1 MKQTAFNMRRVLCII
16 LLLPAIK
23 TYSPNSVLSSIQ
35 FVPAGSTVKISC
47 DGYGDHTTATWL
59 YRRKNKNFQTI
70 VRESKGLVLTNKTM
84 LSRKKILKNFH
95 LEISA
100 FTEVDEGIYAC
111 QVCTHTSGCTDGE
124 QISLLLQY
132 ETSSTSSRTHFI
144 IEGGRMNYSCLYNL
158 TLNVG
163 WTFQAHGENAVT
175 NLNSESTDKTL
186 LIIPDV
192 RPAHAGKYSCWR
204 ETLTGKR
211 HTVYS
216 VTLCVVTVTAVELTD
231 SPQNCNL
238 YCDVDVN
245 AVGNPVTVVAD
256 KWNISITGI
265 MKKPKSSVICRL
277 HSSSVETDRLHLAEE
292 NTTRSDATACTTA
305 GSNPSQAVTLITI
318 CTAAPL
324 IIVALGIILCV
335 LRRQVNTGRNST
347 RGGQTMAR
355 SSGDEHETEVVYSM
369 LDVGRHQRQNVITSD
384 NECVYSQIKV

>member
-1 MKQTAFNMRRVLCII
+1 MKGYMLVKSAHTQVDVLMVNR
-16 LLLPAIK
+16 
-23 TYSPNSVLSSIQ
+23 SPYY
-35 FVPAGSTVKISC
+35 F
-47 DGYGDHTTATWL
+47 
-59 YRRKNKNFQTI
+59 
-70 VRESKGLVLTNKTM
+70 
-84 LSRKKILKNFH
+84 
-95 LEISA
+95 
-100 FTEVDEGIYAC
+100 
-111 QVCTHTSGCTDGE
+111 
-124 QISLLLQY
+124 

-144 IEGGRMNYSCLYNL
+144 IEGGRLNYSCLCNL
-158 TLNVG
+158 TLKVG

-192 RPAHAGKYSCWR
+192 RPSHAGKYSCWR
-204 ETLTGKR
+204 ETVTGKR
-211 HTVYS
+211 HTVYA
-216 VTLCVVTVTAVELTD
+216 VTLCVFTVTAVELTD

-245 AVGNPVTVVAD
+245 AMGNPVTVVAD

-277 HSSSVETDRLHLAEE
+277 HSRGVETDRLHLADES
-292 NTTRSDATACTTA
+292 TTQSDATAFITA
-305 GSNPSQAVTLITI
+305 GSNTSQAVTLIIT

-347 RGGQTMAR
+347 RGGQTMTK
-355 SSGDEHETEVVYSM
+355 SSGDEDETQVVYSM
-369 LDVGRHQRQNVITSD
+369 LDVGRHQQQNVITSD

>member
-1 MKQTAFNMRRVLCII
+1 MKQIAFNMRRVLCII

-23 TYSPNSVLSSIQ
+23 TYSPNSVLASVQ
-35 FVPAGSTVKISC
+35 FVPAGSTVKIPC
-47 DGYGDHTTATWL
+47 DGYGDHTTGRWL
-59 YRRKNKNFQTI
+59 YRRKNENFQTI
-70 VRESKGLVLTNKTM
+70 ARESKGLVLTNKTM

-100 FTEVDEGIYAC
+100 FTELDEGIYAC

-124 QISLLLQY
+124 QISLLLRY

-144 IEGGRMNYSCLYNL
+144 IEGGRLNYSCLCNL
-158 TLNVG
+158 TLKVG

-192 RPAHAGKYSCWR
+192 RPSHAGKYSCWR
-204 ETLTGKR
+204 ETVTGKR
-211 HTVYS
+211 HTVYA
-216 VTLCVVTVTAVELTD
+216 VTLCVFTVTAVELTD

-245 AVGNPVTVVAD
+245 AMGNPVTVVAD

-277 HSSSVETDRLHLAEE
+277 HSRGVETDRLHLADES
-292 NTTRSDATACTTA
+292 TTQSDATAFITA
-305 GSNPSQAVTLITI
+305 GSNTSQAVTLIIT

-347 RGGQTMAR
+347 RGGQTMTK
-355 SSGDEHETEVVYSM
+355 SSGDEDETQVVYSM
-369 LDVGRHQRQNVITSD
+369 LDVGRHQQQNVITSD